1 MPIERPSGAC
11 SSSHCP
17 LFVKVGRSDGKKKKK
32 NIQKRKRNTHNSD
45 VRFIMENGEASDVPL
60 ACVAWRFCREQD

>member
-32 NIQKRKRNTHNSD
+32 TFKKGKETPIILTSD
-45 VRFIMENGEASDVPL
+45 LLWKTVKPPTYP
-60 ACVAWRFCREQD
+60 